1 MKLYW
6 ILFVCIAGVLL
17 CNEALV
23 AHGGSY
29 MGPGGT
35 VAPSSQPPGSPTPPP
50 APTPSPSPSPTPTPT
65 PTPYPGGASPTP
77 SPTPSPVP
85 SGASPA
91 AGMPGR
97 SAGASGTSVQ
107 RRNIRS
113 AQASFQDWDFWWGFN
128 KDQYLK
134 LKENL
139 YNQRVDSETADFFF
153 GRRTQHGAK
162 DTCRPT
168 PEFIRVNLIPR
179 FLEALGA
186 DQPDIRD
193 SACVALGKVGGA
205 TEVPHLVRMVRDKVK
220 SVREGAVIG
229 LGLLQ
234 VQESIPPLLAILE
247 VTREGQKIRNREP
260 EYRLRAFAATSL
272 GLIGDNDKGEVKNL
286 LKRISADKH
295 INRNITVN
303 CTIGLG
309 LLKGDPAYLEDITS
323 HLDMLATRNARKN
336 DWIRAHAVV
345 ALGRIHERNKLQV
358 DEGILKR
365 IACLARRDRSN
376 HVRRSAI
383 IVLGSLVKNPDAQ
396 PKIVKLLRSEFARG
410 KDNQCRHFAAISLG
424 QIGGEAAFKTL
435 RRGVLQERNQRGA
448 YAALGLAI
456 LCEKLLEDKTHL
468 DRRLSGLN
476 TLRAGF
482 AKMRSPQIKGGMAIA
497 LGIARDYNAGQLLL
511 TTMKKS
517 QDIALRG
524 YLAIALGM
532 INYTN
537 AVEYLTHMLD
547 ASTNLPLLKQQV
559 AIGLGLMGTREIIPP
574 LINSMKNASSTYAMG
589 SVTKALG
596 LIGDRTA
603 IQPLVDLMIHLKA
616 KVLARSF
623 ACVALG
629 TIGEDAAI
637 PVLATI
643 AANHNYLASTEA
655 LNELMDIL

>member
-1 MKLYW
+1 L
-6 ILFVCIAGVLL
+6 
-17 CNEALV
+17 
-23 AHGGSY
+23 
-29 MGPGGT
+29 
-35 VAPSSQPPGSPTPPP
+35 
-50 APTPSPSPSPTPTPT
+50 
-65 PTPYPGGASPTP
+65 
-77 SPTPSPVP
+77 
-85 SGASPA
+85 
-91 AGMPGR
+91 
-97 SAGASGTSVQ
+97 
-107 RRNIRS
+107 
-113 AQASFQDWDFWWGFN
+113 
-128 KDQYLK
+128 KD
-134 LKENL
+134 NL
-139 YNQRVDSETADFFF
+139 YNQHTGSETADFFF
-153 GRRTQHGAK
+153 GRRTRIAAK
-162 DTCRPT
+162 DTSRPT
-168 PEFIRVNLIPR
+168 PEFIRLHLIPR
-179 FLEALGA
+179 FLEALEA

-193 SACVALGKVGGA
+193 SACVAIGKVGGA
-205 TEVPHLVRMVRDKVK
+205 AEVPYLVRMVRDKVK

-234 VQESIPPLLAILE
+234 AQEAIPPLLAILE
-247 VTREGQKIRNREP
+247 AGKQGQRIRNREP

-272 GLIGDNDKGEVKNL
+272 GIIGDNADGEVKDL
-286 LKRISADKH
+286 LKRISADSRV
-295 INRNITVN
+295 NRNISVN

-309 LLKGDPAYLEDITS
+309 LVQGDPSYLVVS
-323 HLDMLATRNARKN
+323 HLETLTARNARNN

-345 ALGRIHERNKLQV
+345 ALGRIHERNSLPV
-358 DEGILKR
+358 DEGTLKK
-365 IACLARRDRSN
+365 IAYLARRDRSN

-383 IVLGSLVKNPDAQ
+383 IVLGSLVKDPDAY
-396 PKIVKLLRSEFARG
+396 PKIIKLLRSVFVRG

-424 QIGGEAAFKTL
+424 QIGGESAFKTL
-435 RRGVLQERNQRGA
+435 RNGVLQEKNQRGA

-476 TLRAGF
+476 TLRSGF
-482 AKMRSPQIKGGMAIA
+482 AKMKSPQVKGGMAIA

-511 TTMKKS
+511 SSMKKS

-537 AVEYLTHMLD
+537 SVEYLTHILD
-547 ASTNLPLLKQQV
+547 TSTNLPLLKQQV

-603 IQPLVDLMIHLKA
+603 IKPLVDLMTQLDA
-616 KVLARSF
+616 KVLTRSF

-629 TIGEDAAI
+629 TIGEEAAI
-637 PVLATI
+637 PVLATL